1 MKNKLIKEDRDMRA
15 LVVAAVLASVLF
27 MVGSA
32 VFAQYTNQPV
42 TPDNSQ
48 PGSVVPAQ
56 PMNPMCNP
64 GFACGS

>member
-1 MKNKLIKEDRDMRA
+1 MKKKLIKEDGDMRA

-27 MVGSA
+27 MGSSA

-42 TPDNSQ
+42 TPENSQ

-64 GFACGS
+64 SFACGS